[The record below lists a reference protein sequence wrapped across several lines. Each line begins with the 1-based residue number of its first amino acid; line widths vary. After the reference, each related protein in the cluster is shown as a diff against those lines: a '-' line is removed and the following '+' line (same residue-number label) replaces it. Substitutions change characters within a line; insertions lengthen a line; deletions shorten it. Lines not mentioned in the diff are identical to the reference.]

1 MRHLTGCW
9 FSADVLVVKRQ
20 TQDATPL
27 EPLQRDSPKKACHH
41 VWYTPREFNIAPE
54 NRPSQKESSLPTII
68 FQGYVQFRG
77 CTSIAPAYC

>member
-27 EPLQRDSPKKACHH
+27 GPLQRDSPKKACHH

-68 FQGYVQFRG
+68 FQGL
-77 CTSIAPAYC
+77 CSISGVY